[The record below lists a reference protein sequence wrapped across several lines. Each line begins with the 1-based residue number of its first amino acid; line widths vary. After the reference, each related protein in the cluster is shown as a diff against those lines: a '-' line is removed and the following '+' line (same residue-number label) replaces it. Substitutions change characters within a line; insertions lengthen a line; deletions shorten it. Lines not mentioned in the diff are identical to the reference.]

1 MTRFCFIANY
11 HLTPLQIAVATG
23 LQSRGIH
30 SCWIVVNRRRR
41 DEILEAGWSKADVL
55 YLPLPVSKE
64 YRQFD
69 KYPIKFFDLITADR
83 ALRHMPARALAFL
96 HNSAESMLEFLQR
109 QHIDFVFGEP
119 TWAHERLAAAL
130 CDRLGNV
137 KFLWPHTV
145 RFPSGRWGFFIG
157 EDQTQLFE
165 LSECKDGDTVAL
177 QSLDTS
183 TPSYVKR
190 NNELLAHAQS
200 PLARLSRIKRF
211 LTRENIDTKDPTLI
225 QSRMATLKV
234 AGGEELNRVL
244 YRFVKRTPI
253 SDELLGRPF
262 VLYALHKQ
270 PESSIDVIGRYY
282 EDQAKLIE
290 ALWRSL
296 PTGWWLY
303 VKEHTNAIGDRPPA
317 FYHRVQKLLNVEIL
331 DERAS
336 AKQVIAASQ
345 AVFTVSGTIAYE
357 AALLGK
363 LSFTFAPMFFNRF
376 PRCSRISIDDLRNSV
391 DLKDLVAK
399 LGLEHASD
407 ASLFVLKNS
416 ISGSFTDVYSDP
428 AVVSSINVKQVVD
441 GFMRIVKCV
450 A

>member
-1 MTRFCFIANY
+1 MPKFCFIANY

-23 LQSRGIH
+23 LQSQGIQV
-30 SCWIVVNRRRR
+30 CWIVVNRKWR

-55 YLPLPVSKE
+55 YLPLPDSKE

-109 QHIDFVFGEP
+109 QQIDFVFGEP
-119 TWAHERLAAAL
+119 TWAHERLAVAL
-130 CDRLGNV
+130 CERLGNI

-145 RFPSGRWGFFIG
+145 RFPAGRWGFFLG

-165 LSECKDGDTVAL
+165 LVEYTAADTVAL
-177 QSLDTS
+177 QMRDVSP
-183 TPSYVKR
+183 PSYVKR
-190 NNELLAHAQS
+190 NDELLAHAQT

-225 QSRMATLKV
+225 QSRMTTLKV
-234 AGGEELNRVL
+234 VGGEEFNRFF
-244 YRFVKRTPI
+244 YRFVRRTLI
-253 SDELLGRPF
+253 SQELLGRPF

-282 EDQAKLIE
+282 EDQARLIG

-296 PTGWWLY
+296 PSGWWLY
-303 VKEHTNAIGDRPPA
+303 VKEHSNAVGDRSPG
-317 FYHRVQKLLNVEIL
+317 FYHRLRKLPNVEIL
-331 DERAS
+331 DEKAS
-336 AKQVIAASQ
+336 AKQLIEASQ

-363 LSFTFAPMFFNRF
+363 RSFTFAPMFFNRF
-376 PRCSRISIDDLRNSV
+376 PWCSRISIDDLRNAL
-391 DLKDLVAK
+391 DLKDLVDK
-399 LGLEHASD
+399 LEPEQVSVASM
-407 ASLFVLKNS
+407 FVFKNS
-416 ISGSFTDVYSDP
+416 NPGLFTDVYSDP
-428 AVVSSINVKQVVD
+428 TVISLANVKQVVN

-450 A
+450 Q

>member
-190 NNELLAHAQS
+190 NNELLEHAQS

-211 LTRENIDTKDPTLI
+211 LTRENIDTEDPTLI
-225 QSRMATLKV
+225 QSRMATLKI
-234 AGGEELNRVL
+234 AGGEELNRML

-282 EDQAKLIE
+282 EDQTKLIE

-303 VKEHTNAIGDRPPA
+303 VKEHTNAIGDRSPG
-317 FYHRVQKLLNVEIL
+317 FYQNLRKLLNVEIL
-331 DERAS
+331 DEKSS
-336 AKQVIAASQ
+336 AKQLIDASQ

-357 AALLGK
+357 AALMGK
-363 LSFTFAPMFFNRF
+363 QSFTFAPMFFNRF
-376 PRCSRISIDDLRNSV
+376 PRCSRIGLDHLRNSV
-391 DLKDLVAK
+391 DLSALFVDTKQD
-399 LGLEHASD
+399 D
-407 ASLFVLKNS
+407 AIDGSRYVLKNS
-416 ISGSFTDVYSDP
+416 NAGRYTDVYSDP
-428 AVVSSINVKQVVD
+428 SVVSQINVKQVVD
-441 GFMRIVKCV
+441 GFLRVI
-450 A
+450 